1 MTAITVKN
9 NNLILDIP
17 KDMLSEAL
25 IQKVIRLIEYKN
37 LTKNNDIAEQEAF
50 AMAEEAKTNWWKNN
64 KDWFL
69 KDVTL

>member
-1 MTAITVKN
+1 MTAVTLKN
-9 NNLILDIP
+9 NNLVLNIP

-37 LTKNNDIAEQEAF
+37 LTQNNNVAEQEAF
-50 AMAEEAKTNWWKNN
+50 AMAEELKTNWWENN

-69 KDVTL
+69 KDVKQ